1 MKISFLKLDEENKKN
16 IKILEEI
23 IIESG
28 RTIKEGDCFKLTS
41 DELESEIKNILA
53 YTHPSDKMLLKL
65 KEVQN

>member
-41 DELESEIKNILA
+41 EELESEIKNIMA